1 MNANSADYNRDVAR
15 RCTNAVFKSRRR
27 RHFGPAR
34 GTHAPIRYYYY
45 YYYYYHHR
53 RRIPHRQPL
62 VRLSAFPA
70 TLHLSYPELDH
81 RVGRHD
87 YIIISRPTAGTAKYI
102 SEIRASKRSE
112 YFTNRTYVSVML
124 TLY

>member
-1 MNANSADYNRDVAR
+1 VKANSVDYNRDVAR

-27 RHFGPAR
+27 RHFGPSR

-45 YYYYYHHR
+45 NYYHHR

-70 TLHLSYPELDH
+70 TLHLSRPKLDH

-87 YIIISRPTAGTAKYI
+87 YIIILYRPTAGTAKYI
-102 SEIRASKRSE
+102 SETRVRKRSE
-112 YFTNRTYVSVML
+112 YFTNRTYVSVVL